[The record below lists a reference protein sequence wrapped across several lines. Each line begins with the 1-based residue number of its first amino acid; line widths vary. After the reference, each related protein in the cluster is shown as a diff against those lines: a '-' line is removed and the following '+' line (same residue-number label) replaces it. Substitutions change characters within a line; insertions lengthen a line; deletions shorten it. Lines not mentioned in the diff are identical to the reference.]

1 MESNLNSGFS
11 ILMSVYTEEN
21 PDYLSKSFES
31 LTKQLLPAI
40 EVVLV
45 QDGPIKPELHH
56 VIVNYKDRL
65 PFQIISL
72 DKNQGLSKALN
83 IGLEHCS
90 NEWVARMDTDDICL
104 PERLELQAKYI
115 AENPSADIVGGF
127 ALRMDEDGNL
137 CETIK
142 VPVGS
147 EKIRN
152 LIWTCPMIH
161 PTVCYRRDKILAVG
175 GYNPD
180 AGPRQDDFDLWFRC
194 AAAGYEFHNIPQ
206 PLLLYRFTEANMR
219 RNSLKVGYH
228 RLKVGFRGNKKLG
241 YGVKAYI
248 GVMVP
253 FFRAILPYPLNIWV
267 YKLLHRFNPR
277 NK

>member
-1 MESNLNSGFS
+1 MKFS
-11 ILMSVYTEEN
+11 VLMSLYINEN
-21 PDYLSKSFES
+21 PVYLGLS
-31 LTKQLLPAI
+31 LQSLEEQTRSPDEI
-40 EVVLV
+40 VLV
-45 QDGPIKPELHH
+45 QDGPISKEQEEIIAHYRKILP
-56 VIVNYKDRL
+56 VKD
-65 PFQIISL
+65 IIIQ
-72 DKNQGLSKALN
+72 KNQGLSKALN
-83 IGLEHCS
+83 IGLENCS
-90 NEWVARMDTDDICL
+90 NEWVARFDTDDICL

-127 ALRMDEDGNL
+127 ARRMDENGKVG
-137 CETIK
+137 EKIK

-147 EKIRN
+147 ETIRK

-161 PTVCYRRDKILAVG
+161 PTVCYRRDKILAAG
-175 GYNPD
+175 GYDPD
-180 AGPRQDDFDLWFRC
+180 AGPRQDDYDLWFRC

-241 YGVKAYI
+241 YGVKAYV

-253 FFRAILPYPLNIWV
+253 FFRAMLPYPLNIWV